1 MFNEIGLRKMVVK
14 FMENTRCSCL
24 VKRAQEPATLLKI
37 NMIMCKFKAI
47 KHNIQEIHSTEQIY

>member
-1 MFNEIGLRKMVVK
+1 
-14 FMENTRCSCL
+14 MENTRCSCP